1 MYALHQNARLVRPK
15 RVTVQHSWPKFN
27 TEPNQGDGAY
37 MKRLWLALVTLLF
50 LGGCS
55 TVQVV
60 NEYMPW
66 YSGNSVESVGLKVNT
81 GTAMNYAVSVDI
93 IFAYDENL
101 VTLLTSTSSDQWFKE
116 KQGYIA
122 SYGVNMDV
130 IQRQIVPGYSEL
142 LEQFSERSA
151 LAKGVFAF
159 AYYPNNPNAKAV
171 LTEVATPW
179 LIFDAAQMTMVSSA
193 PGGTTED
200 TQ

>member
-1 MYALHQNARLVRPK
+1 MYALYQNAGLKRSK
-15 RVTVQHSWPKFN
+15 RVTVQHSGVKFI
-27 TEPNQGDGAY
+27 TKPGEGHGANL
-37 MKRLWLALVTLLF
+37 KQLIFATVLIQFVTA
-50 LGGCS
+50 CS

-66 YSGNSVESVGLKVNT
+66 YSGNQVESVGLKVNT
-81 GTAMNYAVSVDI
+81 GSAMKYAVSVDI

-142 LEQFSERSA
+142 LNQFSERSD

-159 AYYPNNPNAKAV
+159 AFYPNNPNAKAV

-179 LIFDAAQMTMVSSA
+179 LVFDEAQMTMVSSA
-193 PGGTTED
+193 PGGSTGD
-200 TQ
+200 K